1 MSRSNPRSVSVR
13 GRVGAAVA
21 VSSLAILAVGCG
33 SGGEASTATTPK
45 TTQAAFVEQ
54 GDAILCTKSKAVA
67 TATKA
72 ISQEKTPSAK
82 QLKDFVL
89 GKVLPAVQRA
99 HDDLAKLAVPEGDED
114 QVAAILKEMQ
124 RAIDA
129 TSADPALLLSGPD
142 PFAKADGLISGYGLT
157 GCPG

>member
-1 MSRSNPRSVSVR
+1 MICSNPRGVSVR
-13 GRVGAAVA
+13 RRAGAAVA
-21 VSSLAILAVGCG
+21 VSSLAILAAGCG
-33 SGGEASTATTPK
+33 GGDGASTATTPEATK
-45 TTQAAFVEQ
+45 AAFIEQ
-54 GDAILCTKSKAVA
+54 GNAILCTKSKAVA

-72 ISQEKTPSAK
+72 ISREKSPSVK

-99 HDDLAKLAVPEGDED
+99 HDDLAKLAGPEGDED

-129 TSADPALLLSGPD
+129 TSADPALLLKGPD
-142 PFAKADGLISGYGLT
+142 PFAKADELISGYGLT